1 MKRAIA
7 VGACVAAAACAS
19 SGGGAS
25 SSTSPAPTTM
35 ETTRIAAG
43 SGTMTMT
50 TNRDIATNEKT
61 IGYPIDRVWAAVR
74 AAYDSVAVPVAIF
87 DGASH
92 SVGNSALR
100 VRRRL
105 GDVALSKYLN
115 CGSTQG
121 FPSADTYEIQMSVL
135 TQLQVDPASGGVGTI
150 VLTTVQGQGRPMT
163 ISSEFTP
170 CSSTGGLEKQIVDVA
185 NRALRR

>member
-1 MKRAIA
+1 MQRAMRVLLCAA
-7 VGACVAAAACAS
+7 VAGCAS
-19 SGGGAS
+19 SGSGAS
-25 SSTSPAPTTM
+25 PSTAAAPTVM
-35 ETTRIAAG
+35 ETTRIGAS

-50 TNRDIATNEKT
+50 TNRDIATNAKT
-61 IGYPIDRVWAAVR
+61 LQYPIARVWPAVR
-74 AAYDSVAVPVAIF
+74 AAYDSLAVPVAIF
-87 DGASH
+87 DEASH

-135 TQLQVDPASGGVGTI
+135 TQVRSDPESGGTTI
-150 VLTTVQGQGRPMT
+150 LTTVQGQGRPMT

-170 CSSTGGLEKQIVDVA
+170 CSSTGGLETRIVDVV

>member
-1 MKRAIA
+1 MRRVIVHGLWAVA
-7 VGACVAAAACAS
+7 VGCAS
-19 SGGGAS
+19 SGGGGAT
-25 SSTSPAPTTM
+25 STTPAPTEM
-35 ETTRIAAG
+35 ETTRIAG
-43 SGTMTMT
+43 GTGTMTMT
-50 TNRDIATNEKT
+50 TNRDIATNSKT
-61 IGYPIDRVWAAVR
+61 IAYPIDRVWAAVR

-87 DGASH
+87 EEASH

-135 TQLQVDPASGGVGTI
+135 TQLRSDPQSGGTTI
-150 VLTTVQGQGRPMT
+150 LTTVQGQGRPMT

-170 CSSTGGLEKQIVDVA
+170 CASTGGLETKIVDVV

>member
-1 MKRAIA
+1 MRRAI
-7 VGACVAAAACAS
+7 VLGLCSIGAACAS
-19 SGGGAS
+19 SGGGGS
-25 SSTSPAPTTM
+25 SSTSTAPTAT
-35 ETTRIAAG
+35 ETTRIAGG

-50 TNRDIATNEKT
+50 TNRDIATSAKT
-61 IGYPIDRVWAAVR
+61 IAYPISRVWPAVR
-74 AAYDSVAVPVAIF
+74 AAYDSVVVPVAIF
-87 DGASH
+87 DEASH

-135 TQLQVDPASGGVGTI
+135 TQLRTDPESGGTTI
-150 VLTTVQGQGRPMT
+150 LTTVQGQGRPMT

-170 CSSTGGLEKQIVDVA
+170 CSSTGGLETRIVDVV

>member
-1 MKRAIA
+1 MTKHAIVA
-7 VGACVAAAACAS
+7 GACAAAAACAS
-19 SGGGAS
+19 SGGS
-25 SSTSPAPTTM
+25 SSTSTAPTAM

-50 TNRDIATNEKT
+50 TNRDIATNAKT
-61 IGYPIDRVWAAVR
+61 IAYPIDRVWPAVR
-74 AAYDSVAVPVAIF
+74 AAYDSVAVPVALF
-87 DGASH
+87 DAASH
-92 SVGNSALR
+92 SVGNSTLR

-135 TQLQVDPASGGVGTI
+135 TQLQSDPQSGGTTI
-150 VLTTVQGQGRPMT
+150 LTTVQGQGRPMT
-163 ISSEFTP
+163 ISSEYTP
-170 CSSTGGLEKQIVDVA
+170 CSSTGGLETRIIDVVS
-185 NRALRR
+185 RALRR

>member
-1 MKRAIA
+1 MRRALV

-19 SGGGAS
+19 GGSAS
-25 SSTSPAPTTM
+25 SSASPAPTTM

-50 TNRDIATNEKT
+50 TNRDIATNAKT
-61 IGYPIDRVWAAVR
+61 VAYGIDGVWRAVR
-74 AAYDSVAVPVAIF
+74 AAYDSLAVPVAIF
-87 DGASH
+87 DEASH
-92 SVGNSALR
+92 SVGNSNLR

-135 TQLQVDPASGGVGTI
+135 TQLRTDPESGGTTI
-150 VLTTVQGQGRPMT
+150 LTTVQAQGRPMT

-170 CSSTGGLEKQIVDVA
+170 CSSTGGLETRIVDVV

>member
-1 MKRAIA
+1 MNRAM
-7 VGACVAAAACAS
+7 VLGVCAAAGACAS
-19 SGGGAS
+19 SGGAPSPS
-25 SSTSPAPTTM
+25 SAPTTM

-43 SGTMTMT
+43 TGTMTMT
-50 TNRDIATNEKT
+50 TNRDIATNAKT
-61 IGYPIDRVWAAVR
+61 VAYGIDGVWAAVR
-74 AAYDSVAVPVAIF
+74 AAYDSLAVPVAIF
-87 DGASH
+87 DAATH

-135 TQLQVDPASGGVGTI
+135 TQLRSDPESGGTTI
-150 VLTTVQGQGRPMT
+150 LTTVQGQGRPMT

-170 CSSTGGLEKQIVDVA
+170 CASTGGLETRIVDLV

>member
-1 MKRAIA
+1 MRRA
-7 VGACVAAAACAS
+7 VVVSACAAAAACAS
-19 SGGGAS
+19 SGGSG
-25 SSTSPAPTTM
+25 SSTASTAPTAM

-50 TNRDIATNEKT
+50 TNRDIATNTKT
-61 IGYPIDRVWAAVR
+61 IAYPIARVWPAVR
-74 AAYDSVAVPVAIF
+74 AAYDSVAVPVAVF
-87 DGASH
+87 DEASH

-105 GDVALSKYLN
+105 GEVALSKYLN

-135 TQLQVDPASGGVGTI
+135 TQVRSDPESGGTTI
-150 VLTTVQGQGRPMT
+150 LTTVQGQGRPMT

-170 CSSTGGLEKQIVDVA
+170 CASTGGLEKQIVDVV

>member
-1 MKRAIA
+1 MMGRVMG
-7 VGACVAAAACAS
+7 VGACVAAVACAS

-25 SSTSPAPTTM
+25 SSTSTAPTAM

-50 TNRDIATNEKT
+50 TNRDIATNAKT
-61 IGYPIDRVWAAVR
+61 IAYPIARVWPAVR
-74 AAYDSVAVPVAIF
+74 AAFDSVAVPVAVF
-87 DGASH
+87 DEASH
-92 SVGNSALR
+92 SVGNSTLR

-105 GDVALSKYLN
+105 GEVALSKYLN

-135 TQLQVDPASGGVGTI
+135 TQLRSDPESGGTTI
-150 VLTTVQGQGRPMT
+150 LTTVQGQGRPMT

-170 CSSTGGLEKQIVDVA
+170 CSSTGGLEKQIVDVVS
-185 NRALRR
+185 RALRR

>member
-1 MKRAIA
+1 MRRAMV
-7 VGACVAAAACAS
+7 VGACAVAAACAS
-19 SGGGAS
+19 GGSPSSG
-25 SSTSPAPTTM
+25 TSPAPTTM
-35 ETTRIAAG
+35 ETTRIAA
-43 SGTMTMT
+43 STGTMTMT
-50 TNRDIATNEKT
+50 TNRDIATNSKT
-61 IGYPIDRVWAAVR
+61 IAFPIARVWPAVR
-74 AAYDSVAVPVAIF
+74 AAYDSIAVPVAIF
-87 DGASH
+87 DESSH
-92 SVGNSALR
+92 SVGNSTLR

-135 TQLQVDPASGGVGTI
+135 TQVRSDPESGGTTI
-150 VLTTVQGQGRPMT
+150 LTTVQGQGRPMT

-170 CSSTGGLEKQIVDVA
+170 CSSTGGLETRIVDVV

>member
-1 MKRAIA
+1 MTRAMVVGVCAA
-7 VGACVAAAACAS
+7 VAACAS
-19 SGGGAS
+19 SGGTPSPS
-25 SSTSPAPTTM
+25 SAPTTM

-43 SGTMTMT
+43 TGTMTMT
-50 TNRDIATNEKT
+50 TNRDIATNAKT
-61 IGYPIDRVWAAVR
+61 VAYGMDGVWAAVR

-87 DGASH
+87 DAASH

-135 TQLQVDPASGGVGTI
+135 TQLRSDPASGGTTI
-150 VLTTVQGQGRPMT
+150 LTTVQGQGRPMT

-170 CSSTGGLEKQIVDVA
+170 CSSTGGLETRIIDLVT
-185 NRALRR
+185 RALRR